1 MTSERQRAANQAN
14 ARRSTGPQTAE
25 GKTVVRLNAL
35 RHGLLARDAVL
46 PGEDADAF
54 EELWETVQTD
64 LSPAGPIEEQLV
76 DRAVNALWRLRRAV
90 RAETAFFH
98 WRMHVLKAER
108 LSKEADS
115 YRRDI
120 LPALS
125 FTMITDEASHTEAME
140 ALARAEYERDRDE
153 VLTGCAVGADAK
165 DGDAFGKLARYETS
179 LERSL
184 FRTLHELRQMQDR
197 RNRSPYPI
205 LNGASQLVDKSLESP
220 AEPPDPDN
228 GAEPSST

>member
-1 MTSERQRAANQAN
+1 MTSERQRAANQTN
-14 ARRSTGPQTAE
+14 ARRSTGPKTAK

-35 RHGLLARDAVL
+35 GHGLLARDAIL

-54 EELWETVQTD
+54 EDLWERVQTD
-64 LSPAGPIEEQLV
+64 LSPVGPIEEQLV
-76 DRAVNALWRLRRAV
+76 DRAVSALWRLRRAV
-90 RAETAFFH
+90 RAETALFH

-184 FRTLHELRQMQDR
+184 FRTLHELRQMQDDR
-197 RNRSPYPI
+197 RNRPPHTI
-205 LNGASQLVDKSLESP
+205 LNGTSQLVDKSLESP
-220 AEPPDPDN
+220 AEPAPRDQP
-228 GAEPSST
+228 